1 MRFVLASENPGKIVE
16 MRKLLS
22 VPGIEIVSRK
32 ELDID
37 MVVDE
42 TGGTFYENALI
53 KAKAI
58 CNASRLPAIADD
70 SGLEVD
76 ALGGNPGVYTSSFGG
91 EGLDDSERCDFLLDK
106 LRDTEHRNAKFV
118 CYIVCVF
125 PDGEIIS
132 SNGECKGVIAK
143 APRGAG
149 GFGYDPVFIA
159 EGMDATMAELD
170 EEIKNR
176 ISHRGKALE
185 SFVRIIESKATPG

>member
-1 MRFVLASENPGKIVE
+1 MCYAQHLPIPCELCQF
-16 MRKLLS
+16 LS
-22 VPGIEIVSRK
+22 
-32 ELDID
+32 
-37 MVVDE
+37 
-42 TGGTFYENALI
+42 
-53 KAKAI
+53 
-58 CNASRLPAIADD
+58 
-70 SGLEVD
+70 D

-149 GFGYDPVFIA
+149 GFGYDPVFIG